1 MEYRRIGTNGPQV
14 SALSLGSWNTYG
26 RLSFEDSVRLV
37 GRAFELGIT
46 TFDVSY
52 YRDQPHTEVLFG
64 RILDE
69 VGKSRNDYRL
79 IEKLW
84 FFDYPQR
91 SLKDQFAQSLVRLN
105 RDRTD
110 VILCEHIRPGMRVDT
125 IAEEVAEL
133 VVSGKAGSW
142 GAMNWSMAD
151 IRRAYEHTGRLGL
164 PQPQLAELKYN
175 VARSGVVDGEAFQR
189 LCADTGI
196 TLIAS
201 DVMEGGILAGKIDP
215 ARKIGIDTGS
225 IRAEIKALLPRLED
239 IAAEYKATLAQLA
252 IAFALA
258 GRATSSVLFGATRI
272 AQIEENVGA
281 LRLAQE
287 HGAQLRTALS
297 GLRIAGHVEE
307 APYEFNA
314 ALTSAFVSATG

>member
-26 RLSFEDSVRLV
+26 RLSFEDSVRLI
-37 GRAFELGIT
+37 GHAFELGIT

-91 SLKDQFAQSLVRLN
+91 SLEEQFAQSLVRLG

-110 VILCEHIRPGMRVDT
+110 IILCEHIRPGMQADK

-133 VVSGKAGSW
+133 VMSGKAGAW

-151 IRRAYEHTGRLGL
+151 IRRAYEHTSRLGL
-164 PQPQLAELKYN
+164 PRPQLAELKYN
-175 VARSGVVDGEAFQR
+175 IARSGVVDGEAFQK

-201 DVMEGGILAGKIDP
+201 DVMEGGILAGKIEP

-239 IAAEYKATLAQLA
+239 IAAEYRATLAQLA
-252 IAFALA
+252 LAFALA

-272 AQIEENVGA
+272 TQLEENVGA
-281 LRLAQE
+281 LRLARE
-287 HGAQLRTALS
+287 HGVQLRAALS
-297 GLRIAGHVEE
+297 ALRVAGHVEE
-307 APYEFNA
+307 APYEFNV
-314 ALTSAFVSATG
+314 ALTSAFVSATA